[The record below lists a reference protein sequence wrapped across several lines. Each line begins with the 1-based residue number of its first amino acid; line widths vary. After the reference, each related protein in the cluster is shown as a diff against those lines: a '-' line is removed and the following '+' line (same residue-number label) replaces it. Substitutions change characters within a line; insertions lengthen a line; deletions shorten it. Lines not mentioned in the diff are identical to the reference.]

1 MNRDHLS
8 ASNLDRVMACPAS
21 AILPQW
27 KKPVGSGAQRGTIIH
42 AYMEDVVRAGRG
54 TALDNVHPEF
64 RDECA
69 GIDVSHLQGWAPHVE
84 EAFALT
90 LRHDGS
96 SARSLSGV
104 LQAPGSRYPDLAD
117 DALEIPGRLDLFD
130 EERIDDY
137 KTGHGTTSHYWQMRF
152 AQLAVWHVYGW
163 TPPARTLHLQ
173 PDGTWLPRVVAAP
186 LNTARGED
194 KAIAWL
200 MHATLERVER
210 YRREHRAPDK
220 EDIKP
225 GEHCKYC
232 PAKQTCPAY
241 TNLIQVAAGVGPDG
255 VLREVW
261 EKNKAD
267 AWDMAQQMKDAAAQ
281 LEEDL
286 KALAVLD
293 EIKLNNG
300 KVLRQVMKEGNEYF
314 TNVDQVVAQVAQVEG
329 VTGAPAII
337 KRSLTKTAIKE
348 LLDANL
354 GKDAGKVNTSL
365 LQKLRDMG
373 LLVKGVAKPAVVV
386 EKE

>member
-8 ASNLDRVMACPAS
+8 ASNLDRVMLCPAS

-27 KKPVGSGAQRGTIIH
+27 KKPVGGGAKRGSIIH
-42 AYMEDVVRAGRG
+42 AYMEDVVRAGRV
-54 TALDNVHPEF
+54 TALDNVPPEF

-69 GIDVSHLQGWAPHVE
+69 GIDVSHIQGWAPHVE
-84 EAFALT
+84 EAFAIT
-90 LRHDGS
+90 LRHDGYS
-96 SARSLSGV
+96 VRPLNGRPV
-104 LQAPGSRYPDLAD
+104 DGSRYPDMAD

-130 EERIDDY
+130 EERVDDY
-137 KTGHGTTSHYWQMRF
+137 KTGHGDTPHYWQMRF
-152 AQLAVWHVYGW
+152 AQLAVWNQYGW

-173 PDGTWLPRVVAAP
+173 PDGTWSPRVVAAA
-186 LNTARGED
+186 LNPARGED

-210 YRREHRAPDK
+210 YRREHRAPEK

-241 TNLIQVAAGVGPDG
+241 TNMIQVAAGVGPEG
-255 VLREVW
+255 VLREAW

-267 AWDMAQQMKDAAAQ
+267 AWDLAGLMKDAAAT

-293 EIKLNNG
+293 DINLNNG

-314 TNVDQVVAQVAQVEG
+314 TNVDRVVAEVEG
-329 VTGAPAII
+329 VAPGAAAIV

-348 LLDANL
+348 LLDTKL

-365 LQKLRDMG
+365 LQNLRDMG
-373 LLVKGVAKPAVVV
+373 LLVKGAAKAAVVV
-386 EKE
+386 EKA

>member
-27 KKPVGSGAQRGTIIH
+27 KKPGSGGAQRGTIIH
-42 AYMEDVVRAGRG
+42 AYMEDVATVGRG
-54 TALDNVHPEF
+54 TALDNVHPDF

-69 GIDVSHLQGWAPHVE
+69 AIDVSHLHGWAPHVE

-104 LQAPGSRYPDLAD
+104 LQAPGSRYPAMAD
-117 DALEIPGRLDLFD
+117 DVLEIPGRLDLFD
-130 EERIDDY
+130 AGRVDDY

-241 TNLIQVAAGVGPDG
+241 TNLIQVAAGIGPDG
-255 VLREVW
+255 VVQQAW
-261 EKNKAD
+261 GKNKAD
-267 AWDMAQQMKDAAAQ
+267 AWDLAQQMKDAAAQ
-281 LEEDL
+281 LEDDL
-286 KALAVLD
+286 KAMAVLD

-314 TNVDQVVAQVAQVEG
+314 TDISRVLGEVRAL
-329 VTGAPAII
+329 APAGDVARIV
-337 KRSLTKTAIKE
+337 KESLTKTAIRE
-348 LLDANL
+348 YLDRRVDEPAR
-354 GKDAGKVNTSL
+354 VNTAL

-373 LLVKGVAKPAVVV
+373 LLVKGAAKPAVVV